1 MLDLKSIIIGVLFG
15 IALVFV
21 LGASHKKGKKGT
33 PPVGMFQLSAIPN
46 SDSKAVILHTAS
58 GEYKIA
64 NLDLSPNFE
73 SGDRFMGPPPE
84 SFDQDQLP
92 KMHAESRTVPGR
104 RSAGPPD

>member
-1 MLDLKSIIIGVLFG
+1 MLKKCVCRNLFYLTKPLTILKGDTMLDLKSTMIGVLFG

-21 LGASHKKGKKGT
+21 LGASHKKGNKGT
-33 PPVGMFQLSAIPN
+33 PPVGMFQLYAIPN

-64 NLDLSPNFE
+64 NLDISPNFE

-84 SFDQDQLP
+84 
-92 KMHAESRTVPGR
+92 
-104 RSAGPPD
+104 

>member
-1 MLDLKSIIIGVLFG
+1 MLDLKSIMIGVLFG
-15 IALVFV
+15 IALVCL

-33 PPVGMFQLSAIPN
+33 PPVGMFQLYAIPN

-84 SFDQDQLP
+84 WQISIKD
-92 KMHAESRTVPGR
+92 
-104 RSAGPPD
+104 

>member
-21 LGASHKKGKKGT
+21 LGASHKKGNKGA
-33 PPVGMFQLSAIPN
+33 PPVGMFQLYAIPN
-46 SDSKAVILHTAS
+46 NDSKAVILHTAS

-84 SFDQDQLP
+84 
-92 KMHAESRTVPGR
+92 
-104 RSAGPPD
+104 

>member
-1 MLDLKSIIIGVLFG
+1 MLDIKSLMVGVLCG

-33 PPVGMFQLSAIPN
+33 PPVGMFQLYAIPN
-46 SDSKAVILHTAS
+46 SDSKAVILHTTS

-84 SFDQDQLP
+84 
-92 KMHAESRTVPGR
+92 
-104 RSAGPPD
+104 

>member
-1 MLDLKSIIIGVLFG
+1 MLDLKSIIIGVLCG

-21 LGASHKKGKKGT
+21 LGASHKKGKMGP
-33 PPVGMFQLSAIPN
+33 PPVGMFQLYPIPN
-46 SDSKAVILHTAS
+46 NDSKAVILHTAS

-84 SFDQDQLP
+84 
-92 KMHAESRTVPGR
+92 
-104 RSAGPPD
+104 

>member
-1 MLDLKSIIIGVLFG
+1 MLDIKSLMVGVLFG

-33 PPVGMFQLSAIPN
+33 PSVGMFQLYAIPN
-46 SDSKAVILHTAS
+46 NDSKAVILHTAS

-73 SGDRFMGPPPE
+73 SGNRVMGPPPE
-84 SFDQDQLP
+84 
-92 KMHAESRTVPGR
+92 
-104 RSAGPPD
+104 